1 MITTAFF
8 GSPEAAVPML
18 DLLSETT
25 ELRSIVT
32 MPPRP
37 KGRGKVLAPTAVEER
52 AAELGLPVV
61 HKISKADLTGLEL
74 DVDVAVVVAYG
85 AIIPPELLARPR
97 AGFVNVH
104 FSLLPRWRGAAPV
117 ERSILA
123 GDDPVGVTLMA
134 MDAGLDTGPVIATSK
149 VEPGVM
155 DAGSLTR
162 VLSALGTALLAEHL
176 EDWVEGTLEATPQ
189 PEDATYAPKLEKHEG
204 YLDPREPADA
214 LVRRVRAMTPR
225 PGAFLETSSGRLG
238 VTGATAVP
246 TVLDPGTLLQADD
259 GVLLGTTAGS
269 LLFTGAQPP
278 GKRHM
283 KATDW
288 ANGRR
293 GDLGEAT

>member
-25 ELRSIVT
+25 ELKSIVT

-37 KGRGKVLAPTAVEER
+37 KGRGKLLAPTAVDDR
-52 AAELGLPVV
+52 ATELGLPVV
-61 HKISKADLTGLEL
+61 HKASKADLVELEA

-134 MDAGLDTGPVIATSK
+134 MDEGLDTGPVIASSA
-149 VEPGVM
+149 VDPGLM
-155 DAGSLTR
+155 DAGTLTG
-162 VLSALGTALLAEHL
+162 VLAELGTSLLAEQL
-176 EDWVEGTLEATPQ
+176 DGWVAGTTKATPQ
-189 PEDATYAPKLEKHEG
+189 PDGATYAPKLEKHEG
-204 YLDPREPADA
+204 WLDPRESAEA
-214 LVRRVRAMTPR
+214 LARRVRAMTPR
-225 PGAFLETSSGRLG
+225 PGAFLETSSGRIG
-238 VTGATAVP
+238 VTGAAAVP
-246 TVLDPGTLLQADD
+246 TVLDPGTLLQAGE

-269 LLFTGAQPP
+269 LLFTGVRPP
-278 GKRHM
+278 GKRQM

-293 GDLGEAT
+293 GDLGVAT